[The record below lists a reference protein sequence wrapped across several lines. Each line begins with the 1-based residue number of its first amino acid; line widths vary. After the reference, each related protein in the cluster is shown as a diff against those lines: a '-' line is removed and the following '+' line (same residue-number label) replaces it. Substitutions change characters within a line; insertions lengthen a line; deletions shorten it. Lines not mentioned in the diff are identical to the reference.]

1 MFSTVDI
8 PSGVADLSVGQSDFL
23 ARLVACWFME
33 HAELDRARFLTLLDE
48 AKAVAL

>member
-1 MFSTVDI
+1 MFVRTDI
-8 PSGVADLSVGQSDFL
+8 PAGVDDLTQSQGDFL
-23 ARLVACWFME
+23 ARLVAAWFVD